1 MHVKSFFAATV
12 EDALAAGSREMGPE
26 ALLVQSRKAPPEARH
41 LGACEVVLALAPP
54 DAGTAAVAREFAELR
69 RRLDAMRRS
78 IAHSTIAAPRWLAPS
93 TQTAGI
99 FTALIEAEVDLHL
112 AEQIAEAVATRL
124 GPSPVDLPAALAA
137 AAAEIESRF
146 SVDATLGR
154 EGTAVRL
161 VALVGPPGA
170 GKTTTLAKLAVTY
183 GLAARRPA
191 VLIST
196 DHYRIAAAEQLR
208 AYAAI
213 LGVAFELAETPRAL
227 AQALELHRGKGLILI
242 DTPGLA
248 ADEMEQGAELAAFLA
263 SRSDIDIEVRT
274 GDATGMM
281 NLAMPAIIIKMMRQ
295 KFEQQWSVRKA
306 ESSEAEQERMLRFLC
321 DATVEI
327 DSRLEGASFTVEEFL
342 GLVEGDLLLFD
353 HPLHRSFDGIINGKL
368 KFKGQIIRVGNN
380 KALRID

>member
-41 LGACEVVLALAPP
+41 LGACEVVLALAASPPTAPLAPP
-54 DAGTAAVAREFAELR
+54 DAGTATVAREFAELR

-112 AEQIAEAVATRL
+112 AEQIAEAVAARL

-137 AAAEIESRF
+137 AAAEIESLF

-191 VLIST
+191 VLISA

-248 ADEMEQGAELAAFLA
+248 ADEMEQGADLAAFLA
-263 SRSDIDIEVRT
+263 SRSDIDTHLVLSASMKSADITHAVERFEIFRPAKLLFTRLDETGTLGPVLNEAART
-274 GDATGMM
+274 QKPISFLATGQQVPEH
-281 NLAMPAIIIKMMRQ
+281 LEPAAKSRITGSLLDRGS
-295 KFEQQWSVRKA
+295 E
-306 ESSEAEQERMLRFLC
+306 ESRA
-321 DATVEI
+321 A
-327 DSRLEGASFTVEEFL
+327 A
-342 GLVEGDLLLFD
+342 
-353 HPLHRSFDGIINGKL
+353 
-368 KFKGQIIRVGNN
+368 
-380 KALRID
+380 